1 MKIHLIRSEEISKSR
16 FRTIAEIIGKF
27 KGPIDFNFLNEDISE
42 DSEDIIKEDFE
53 DFNNISDKV
62 VLSESD
68 NIRKYALKRQ
78 PWNLLFG
85 HCETFRNQNKI
96 KSDEPV
102 VLLTDYGNERNWF
115 SSWEPS
121 GKLNFFV
128 QTSMWD
134 TFIEAESCY
143 PIIYELATIP
153 LGLAT
158 CKNLQELK
166 EMAHQNPRGCA
177 FDFCQNKSDVQLKLR
192 TADIC
197 LDCQEKMI
205 QKKIDPAIVRQVFAI
220 LDGIRNQMLF
230 RERFSITKQPS
241 RLEIDLAQRKLQFTD
256 IGNVS
261 VKLDPREMTVYR
273 FFLKKVTGVAFNY
286 MPDYKADIL
295 TLYRKHS
302 NTEIEATLVNRVNAI
317 VLNLDD
323 TLSWLISNINKKIKA
338 TVGSEIADNY
348 MIKGEKGEP
357 RYISLD
363 RNLFNTKVY
372 HVPVVNKCD

>member
-27 KGPIDFNFLNEDISE
+27 KGPIDFNFLREDISE
-42 DSEDIIKEDFE
+42 DSEDISEDSLNVADREVFA
-53 DFNNISDKV
+53 
-62 VLSESD
+62 ESD
-68 NIRKYALKRQ
+68 NIRKYALQRQ
-78 PWNLLFG
+78 PWYLLFG
-85 HCETFRNQNKI
+85 HCETFRNENKI

-121 GKLNFFV
+121 GKFNFFV

-158 CKNLQELK
+158 CKNLQELE
-166 EMAHQNPRGCA
+166 EMAHQTPRGCA

-192 TADIC
+192 TGDIC
-197 LDCQEKMI
+197 PDCREQLVHKN
-205 QKKIDPAIVRQVFAI
+205 IDPAIARQVFAI
-220 LDGIRNQMLF
+220 LDGIRSQMLF

-241 RLEIDLAQRKLQFTD
+241 RIEVDLVQRKLQFTD

-261 VKLDPREMTVYR
+261 VKLDPKEMTVYH
-273 FFLKKVTGVAFNY
+273 FFLAHIEGVNFSY
-286 MPDYKADIL
+286 MPDFKEEIRLLYKRHTSTSSIA
-295 TLYRKHS
+295 T
-302 NTEIEATLVNRVNAI
+302 IENRVKAI
-317 VLNLDD
+317 VENSDD
-323 TLSWLISNINKKIKA
+323 TLSGLITHINGKIRR
-338 TVGSEIADNY
+338 TVGEEIATNY
-348 MIKGEKGEP
+348 LIQGSRGEK
-357 RYISLD
+357 RSIALD
-363 RNLFNTKVY
+363 RKLLNIIDLPFR
-372 HVPVVNKCD
+372 